1 VEYST
6 RRKSVEHL
14 VVISFDELAELAE
27 IEDAPVRVN
36 VIQNDDAVYLSWVS
50 DVS

>member
-1 VEYST
+1 MEYST

-36 VIQNDDAVYLSWVS
+36 VIQNNDGVCLSWVS
-50 DVS
+50 DIS